1 MGIPVTIVSGFLGAG
16 KTTLIN
22 QALQVSPYPREEIII
37 IENEFGEVGI
47 DHKLLVHSEER
58 VLQLNN
64 GCMCCSLRSDLLAI
78 LISLLETI
86 EEHQQPISQ
95 IIIETTGIADPQP
108 IIQTLLTAPQLRGRV
123 YIDSL
128 LTVIDSDSFEL
139 IEREPQA
146 LKQLVMADR
155 IFVSRKQNL
164 NLSALKK
171 LQREIKSINPLSD
184 IRMFTHS
191 ETIQKRDFYNLKK
204 FNHPLVFES
213 DSSENHYNGK
223 YYHQHHQV
231 HEFKSILLTS
241 DQDIKKD
248 FLLQWIDWLILT
260 NQGSL
265 YRFKGLIALQE
276 QDFIVAM
283 QEVNEQV
290 NFQYTTRQKDQ
301 TTIILIGKMLDEER
315 IKQSFDKLLAESK

>member
-1 MGIPVTIVSGFLGAG
+1 
-16 KTTLIN
+16 
-22 QALQVSPYPREEIII
+22 
-37 IENEFGEVGI
+37 
-47 DHKLLVHSEER
+47 
-58 VLQLNN
+58 
-64 GCMCCSLRSDLLAI
+64 
-78 LISLLETI
+78 
-86 EEHQQPISQ
+86 
-95 IIIETTGIADPQP
+95 
-108 IIQTLLTAPQLRGRV
+108 
-123 YIDSL
+123 
-128 LTVIDSDSFEL
+128 
-139 IEREPQA
+139 
-146 LKQLVMADR
+146 
-155 IFVSRKQNL
+155 
-164 NLSALKK
+164 
-171 LQREIKSINPLSD
+171 
-184 IRMFTHS
+184 THS
-191 ETIQKRDFYNLKK
+191 ETIQKKDFYNLKK

>member
-164 NLSALKK
+164 NLSALK
-171 LQREIKSINPLSD
+171 
-184 IRMFTHS
+184 
-191 ETIQKRDFYNLKK
+191 
-204 FNHPLVFES
+204 
-213 DSSENHYNGK
+213 
-223 YYHQHHQV
+223 
-231 HEFKSILLTS
+231 
-241 DQDIKKD
+241 
-248 FLLQWIDWLILT
+248 
-260 NQGSL
+260 
-265 YRFKGLIALQE
+265 
-276 QDFIVAM
+276 
-283 QEVNEQV
+283 
-290 NFQYTTRQKDQ
+290 
-301 TTIILIGKMLDEER
+301 
-315 IKQSFDKLLAESK
+315 

>member
-1 MGIPVTIVSGFLGAG
+1 MT
-16 KTTLIN
+16 
-22 QALQVSPYPREEIII
+22 
-37 IENEFGEVGI
+37 NE
-47 DHKLLVHSEER
+47 
-58 VLQLNN
+58 
-64 GCMCCSLRSDLLAI
+64 
-78 LISLLETI
+78 
-86 EEHQQPISQ
+86 
-95 IIIETTGIADPQP
+95 
-108 IIQTLLTAPQLRGRV
+108 
-123 YIDSL
+123 
-128 LTVIDSDSFEL
+128 
-139 IEREPQA
+139 
-146 LKQLVMADR
+146 
-155 IFVSRKQNL
+155 
-164 NLSALKK
+164 
-171 LQREIKSINPLSD
+171 
-184 IRMFTHS
+184 
-191 ETIQKRDFYNLKK
+191 NLKK

>member
-191 ETIQKRDFYNLKK
+191 ETIQKKDFYNLEK

-223 YYHQHHQV
+223 HYHQHHQE

-248 FLLQWIDWLILT
+248 FLFQWIDRLILT

-265 YRFKGLIALQE
+265 YRFKGLIALQD
-276 QDFIVAM
+276 QDFIVAI
-283 QEVNEQV
+283 QGVNEQV

-301 TTIILIGKMLDEER
+301 TTIILIGKTLDEER

>member
-1 MGIPVTIVSGFLGAG
+1 
-16 KTTLIN
+16 
-22 QALQVSPYPREEIII
+22 
-37 IENEFGEVGI
+37 
-47 DHKLLVHSEER
+47 
-58 VLQLNN
+58 
-64 GCMCCSLRSDLLAI
+64 
-78 LISLLETI
+78 
-86 EEHQQPISQ
+86 
-95 IIIETTGIADPQP
+95 
-108 IIQTLLTAPQLRGRV
+108 
-123 YIDSL
+123 
-128 LTVIDSDSFEL
+128 
-139 IEREPQA
+139 
-146 LKQLVMADR
+146 
-155 IFVSRKQNL
+155 
-164 NLSALKK
+164 
-171 LQREIKSINPLSD
+171 
-184 IRMFTHS
+184 
-191 ETIQKRDFYNLKK
+191 
-204 FNHPLVFES
+204 
-213 DSSENHYNGK
+213 
-223 YYHQHHQV
+223 QV

>member
-47 DHKLLVHSEER
+47 DHKLLVHSEEQ

-191 ETIQKRDFYNLKK
+191 ETIQKKDFYNLEK

-223 YYHQHHQV
+223 HYHQHHQE

-248 FLLQWIDWLILT
+248 FLFQLIDRLILT

-283 QEVNEQV
+283 QGVNEQV